1 MKKSIILIICLL
13 STINLTSASFW
24 SPTSL
29 DLYKNIDK
37 WIYELEDKMKTY
49 ELYGWP
55 KRTNINKEVNNLA
68 LIEWNNPCLDNWKE
82 MSQAKFDEIVS
93 NGSIKDL
100 AKYIDQKCINDDWK
114 ISIETLDTT
123 LKLLRKHNDYAKE
136 VSTKKTDQI
145 FKISNVSLYSDWM
158 TENSWFDLMS
168 DIQDINK
175 IIFPVDAEYEAW
187 EPVDVDSIMNWCLAR
202 INLAPD
208 ITTTEQNTP
217 EIDYDSQNA
226 GSTNDWT
233 SNINNTSTS
242 YNSTDTNDSLMGS
255 NTEDI
260 SYTMTGLDY
269 NPAITQIDHGYI
281 ITDTGNNYMCDDENT
296 SWLSNSTFNYI
307 INEIETTTDNNYSV
321 SESFNSNTASP
332 HTSINTTNP
341 NTSWSSISN
350 SSNTSTIIDSSSSA
364 SKASCPNVILEWE
377 YEKVTD
383 NTEWWCDDFFCIDI
397 EFKMYE
403 HNLFWA
409 SEDVTI
415 QYLIDRSNEHLRKY
429 ASTSLIQSKMST
441 NNFEIWLKDLN
452 LPDIFH
458 MSFQVFTKPVP
469 ILEIEPKWK
478 QDETEIASRNLLE
491 EYYKQNGMNY
501 QRRNDL
507 ALVTHTEQE
516 KQSAVNS
523 AVLSNI
529 NTINKEVEY
538 GSEFLDKW
546 DEKVDH
552 IMKSIEKRVSY
563 WATQT
568 FELEYAEVD
577 KFTVSINDYIKR
589 LYSILIEMDKIP
601 VEK

>member
-242 YNSTDTNDSLMGS
+242 YNSTDTNNSLMGS